1 MREEKTAVDRAAL
14 EDYLAR
20 GGDGAAARAVRL
32 AYQAG
37 LTRAEVCALTWAQV
51 GLADGAL
58 HLPDR
63 NVPLSSELAEALAR
77 WRELDREGVYV
88 VPAADGGA
96 RAPQSLSRTVHAAL
110 KKAGVS
116 GAGFP
121 ALRRAYVEA
130 QLREHDWPY
139 VLRVTGMAAA
149 TYRSEFAGT
158 NPVASPAPEGAPDAE
173 TEEFLLWKLLQENR
187 TTPEGVALWLLWQM
201 DLSEAEVC
209 ALTWEQVD
217 LARGVLRLPG
227 RDVPLT
233 NAVRGVLAD
242 AYAGRGVLADAYAGR
257 GAEDEYVV
265 CSPRTRRGVSE
276 PRLSLRLREL
286 LVRGGLTASSLRT
299 LRAGARERK
308 AVHDVRALLIE
319 RGGLTASAVR
329 AALGLSRAGAYRAL
343 EALTESGEVL
353 HISSVYYPTGTVV
366 PPERQEAAVL
376 AVAREMERIYLADVT
391 ARLGLP
397 RRAAQGLLSRMVREG
412 ALALDPRRKQ
422 YFLPGKS
429 DVSKIDK

>member
-63 NVPLSSELAEALAR
+63 NVPLSSELAAALTR
-77 WRELDREGVYV
+77 WREQDREGVYV
-88 VPAADGGA
+88 VPAADGGG

-110 KKAGVS
+110 KKAGIA

-121 ALRRAYVEA
+121 ALRRAYVEE

-187 TTPEGVALWLLWQM
+187 AAPEGVALWLLWQM

-217 LARGVLRLPG
+217 LAHGVLRLPG

-242 AYAGRGVLADAYAGR
+242 AYAKR
-257 GAEDEYVV
+257 GAEDEHVV

-308 AVHDVRALLIE
+308 TVRDVRALLIE

-329 AALGLSRAGAYRAL
+329 SALGLSRAGAYRAL
-343 EALTESGEVL
+343 ETLTESGEVL
-353 HISSVYYPTGTVV
+353 HISSVYYPAGTVV

-376 AVAREMERIYLADVT
+376 TLAREMERIYLADVT

-397 RRAAQGLLSRMVREG
+397 RRAAQGLLARMVREG
-412 ALALDPRRKQ
+412 LLALDPRRKQ
-422 YFLPGKS
+422 YFLPEK
-429 DVSKIDK
+429 

>member
-1 MREEKTAVDRAAL
+1 MREEKTAIDRAAL

-51 GLADGAL
+51 DLADSSL

-63 NVPLSSELAEALAR
+63 NVPLSSELAAALAR
-77 WRELDREGVYV
+77 WREQDREGVYV

-96 RAPQSLSRTVHAAL
+96 RTPQSLSRTVHAAL
-110 KKAGVS
+110 KKAGVA

-158 NPVASPAPEGAPDAE
+158 KTGSPEGAPDAE
-173 TEEFLLWKLLQENR
+173 TEEFLLWKLLQESR
-187 TTPEGVALWLLWQM
+187 TAPEGVALWLLWQM

-209 ALTWEQVD
+209 ALMWAQVD
-217 LARGVLRLPG
+217 LACGVLHLPG

-233 NAVRGVLAD
+233 HAVRGVLAE
-242 AYAGRGVLADAYAGR
+242 AYAKR
-257 GAEDEYVV
+257 GAEDEPVV

-276 PRLSLRLREL
+276 PRLSLMVREL

-308 AVHDVRALLIE
+308 AVRDVRALLHE

-329 AALGLSRAGAYRAL
+329 SALGLSRAGAYRAL
-343 EALTESGEVL
+343 ETLTESGEVL
-353 HISSVYYPTGTVV
+353 HISSVYYPAGTVV
-366 PPERQEAAVL
+366 PPEKQEAAVL
-376 AVAREMERIYLADVT
+376 TLAREMERIYLADVT

-397 RRAAQGLLSRMVREG
+397 RRAAQGLLARMVREG

-422 YFLPGKS
+422 YFLPEIQ